1 MGNGERLTK
10 TMCVSL
16 ADVRI
21 GQRRRRSVNASK
33 VEQYRQWLEQ
43 GRQAPPVRL
52 ARDGAGYVVRDGRH
66 RVVAAVAAG
75 HADIDAVV
83 SAIASLILALTRRAG
98 RARHRGLPTA
108 RAAATRR
115 RSSTAR
121 TTTWGCLVGRA
132 PRLQRGRAGSTP
144 AVSTPAWGRSTRKES
159 APLGF
164 LVVADAKPDSA
175 AGGRGFESL
184 RLHSSKPP

>member
-66 RVVAAVAAG
+66 RVVAAFAAG

-83 SAIASLILALTRRAG
+83 SAIASLILALTRRGTRVIVGFRQLERRPFA
-98 RARHRGLPTA
+98 AA
-108 RAAATRR
+108 RAQHNDNLGMSGWQSASLATRQ
-115 RSSTAR
+115 
-121 TTTWGCLVGRA
+121 G
-132 PRLQRGRAGSTP
+132 
-144 AVSTPAWGRSTRKES
+144 
-159 APLGF
+159 GF
-164 LVVADAKPDSA
+164 DS
-175 AGGRGFESL
+175 R
-184 RLHSSKPP
+184 RLHSSLGPQHEKGECPARVPGSC

>member
-1 MGNGERLTK
+1 MGNGERLTE

-33 VEQYRQWLEQ
+33 VEQYRRWLEQ

-83 SAIASLILALTRRAG
+83 SAIASLILALTRRGCA
-98 RARHRGLPTA
+98 
-108 RAAATRR
+108 
-115 RSSTAR
+115 SSWASDSSGGGHSPPLEHR

-144 AVSTPAWGRSTRKES
+144 AVSTLAWGRSTRKES
-159 APLGF
+159 VPLGF